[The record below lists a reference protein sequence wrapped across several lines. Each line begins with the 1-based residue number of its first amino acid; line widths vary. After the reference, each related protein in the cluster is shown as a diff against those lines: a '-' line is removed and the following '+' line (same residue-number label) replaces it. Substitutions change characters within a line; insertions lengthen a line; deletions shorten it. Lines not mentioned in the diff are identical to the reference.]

1 MPHLLYVTKDV
12 IAKLRRHP
20 AHHFWAPIINNLPIR
35 HIPLEERSFHPR
47 DVKVQNDFIYL
58 TVDMK
63 FAYCRDNLFSF
74 LYEEQD
80 LSFRLTAAQG
90 ILRTMDGRQFTAL
103 LGRVAAVA
111 STSDITL
118 VETDR
123 VYHPFF
129 DALRRAGV
137 RDSAVLEAMLTVP
150 RDRFVEPALTSRAYE
165 DVALPIGH
173 GQTISRPLTVA
184 RMLELIAGP
193 LDARARAAARVLEIG
208 TGCGYQAAVLAG
220 VFGEV
225 ISIERIRGL
234 HEQARANLR
243 SLRLSNLRLVFG
255 DGQLGVEQAAPFDV
269 VIAAAAG
276 EAIPQAWLEQ
286 MRVGGRLI
294 APVSSGEDQAL
305 HLVQR
310 IGSDRWQLTVL
321 DAVRFVPLQGG
332 TA

>member
-1 MPHLLYVTKDV
+1 
-12 IAKLRRHP
+12 
-20 AHHFWAPIINNLPIR
+20 
-35 HIPLEERSFHPR
+35 
-47 DVKVQNDFIYL
+47 
-58 TVDMK
+58 
-63 FAYCRDNLFSF
+63 
-74 LYEEQD
+74 
-80 LSFRLTAAQG
+80 
-90 ILRTMDGRQFTAL
+90 
-103 LGRVAAVA
+103 
-111 STSDITL
+111 
-118 VETDR
+118 
-123 VYHPFF
+123 
-129 DALRRAGV
+129 
-137 RDSAVLEAMLTVP
+137 MLTVP

-193 LDARARAAARVLEIG
+193 LDAQGRATARVLEIG
-208 TGCGYQAAVLAG
+208 TGCGYQAAVLAS

-255 DGQLGVEQAAPFDV
+255 DGQLGVKQAAPYDV

-276 EAIPQAWLEQ
+276 EAIPPAWLEQ
-286 MRVGGRLI
+286 MSVGGRLI

-321 DAVRFVPLQGG
+321 DAVRFVPLRGG